1 MKWKWISLI
10 IANCL
15 IAIILY
21 STFVIY
27 SLKTN
32 QFGDPNADGLAYL
45 AILLYYFPLTI
56 FLGLIKYFLTKK
68 EGNALFFNTDYII
81 IGLMIALPVMIDGN
95 LNQVTLWFGM
105 IASITSGL
113 IIILDT
119 SRIIKRLRNF

>member
-56 FLGLIKYFLTKK
+56 LLGLIKYFLTKK
-68 EGNALFFNTDYII
+68 EGNALFYNTNYII

-95 LNQVTLWFGM
+95 LNQVTLWIGM

>member
-1 MKWKWISLI
+1 MKWKLKSLL
-10 IANCL
+10 IANCF

-27 SLKTN
+27 RLKTN

-45 AILLYYFPLTI
+45 VILLYYFPLTI
-56 FLGLIKYFLTKK
+56 LLGLIKYFLTKK
-68 EGNALFFNTDYII
+68 EDNSLLFNTDYII

-95 LNQVTLWFGM
+95 LSQVTLWFGM
-105 IASITSGL
+105 IACITSGL

-119 SRIIKRLRNF
+119 LRIIKRLRNF